1 MSNTVDS
8 RVLEMRFDNKQ
19 FEAGIATSMSTLEKL
34 KSKLNLTASSKS
46 LQGLGDAAKK
56 VDMSGL
62 GKGVDSIH
70 TKFSALQVVGVTA
83 LANIT
88 NSAINAGKRITKAL
102 TIEPVTSGLQE
113 YETQINAVQT
123 ILANTQKEHTTIK
136 QVNSALDEL
145 NLYADKTIYN
155 FTEMTRNIGTFTAAG
170 VDLKTSVNAI
180 QGIANLA
187 AVSGSTSQQA
197 SVAMYQLSQA
207 LAAGTVKLMDWNSVV
222 NAGMGGQVF
231 QEALRETSEELNTGA
246 EAAIKANGSF
256 RESLQTGWLTSEVL
270 TETLKKFTTSGANEY
285 VAKYTGLSKEAVA
298 AALKEAE
305 ARYGEANAI
314 DKAAESL
321 AKKSG
326 KNKQEIKEALQFAKT
341 AEDAATKVKTLT
353 QLWDVL
359 KEAAQSGWA
368 QTWRLIIGDF
378 EEAKALFT
386 PLSEFLTDI
395 INKVSNAR
403 NDLLESALGMGFEK
417 LYTSLSKTLKP
428 IKKVADGAKDLTE
441 KVGNVKSSLGDLGK
455 VVDSV
460 IIGKFGNGEE
470 RVDKLT
476 KAGENY
482 YKVQNKVNETLGNSF
497 RYTKDQIAAQDKLL
511 ASQGKTRNEQG
522 KSAKSASKTEKETTK
537 LTKAQKNQLK
547 ELVKMTE
554 EQARANGYTDEQ
566 IKALRELRETA
577 DSLGIPLDT
586 FIDKMDEINGRW
598 LLLDS
603 FKNIGKSIVKIFS
616 SIGKAYRDVFEP
628 MKPEQLFNAIGAFH
642 KFTSQLIISDK
653 TAENLRKTFRGLFSV
668 IDIITTILG
677 GGFKLAF
684 TVVSSVLKAFN
695 TTFLGFTG
703 MIGDAI
709 YKFNTWLSE
718 HNIITKFIDSLT
730 EKLPALIDK
739 IKEFISSLHIP
750 EASAAAFAN
759 IAEGFQAMFE
769 IMHGAISR
777 SLTTGIKLITAV
789 LQLFG
794 TNLLE
799 VGSKVADLVIKFRDW
814 LKENTLLIDGI
825 NKIAS
830 IIKLVIDAVARFAK
844 AFMQLKPVQ
853 DMIEKIKNAFAKL
866 KDKLNFKFT
875 GNGLEKFYNMLKS
888 LFDKIENGIK
898 NLDQSKFFNAGL
910 DIVAGLANGIASGIG
925 KAIDAIVSVGQAIID
940 KFCSLLGIHSPSVV
954 FMVLGGFIVAGLILG
969 LKAALPGAF
978 DVLSTFAQTVITAI
992 ADILQNGIPFIVDF
1006 IKTIGSKLFNAFK
1019 NFNFTITDLFVAGT
1033 LIGILL
1039 LIKKAL
1045 SITEGLVS
1053 PVKNLGKL
1061 ISTFDSTIKSLG
1073 VSAEKWIKAK
1083 KFEVYSKAI
1092 LNFAKAIAI
1101 LAASVFLLSKIELTD
1116 LAKAMGAITILVGL
1130 LTALILVSSKA
1141 SGLAGF
1147 EFGKLSVILIS
1158 LGAALVLMSI
1168 AVKKMASVDAKAGER
1183 AVGEIVILI
1192 GAMALLIAAFGLY
1205 VKDPAAAANMNKAGT
1220 MLLRMSIAI
1229 GILALAMKTIAGIS
1243 WEGLGKGAAVISGI
1257 MVFFIIFIQ
1266 LCQFLDANSKYASK
1280 AGTMLLRMA
1289 VAIGIL
1295 AVTMRIIAGLS
1306 WGDISK
1312 GAAVISGAMALFSGI
1327 MVLSRFAG
1335 ANAAKAGAMF
1345 LMMSVAIGILVLTI
1359 KAIAKIPDEDIY
1371 RSTEIIKEIM
1381 KMFAAIMVLS
1391 AFAGAN
1397 AAKAGAMFLM
1407 MSAAI
1412 AILMVTIRFIAS
1424 ISDEEVNR
1432 GMNIIMSIMMLF
1444 MSVMLL
1450 SNFVG
1455 KNADK
1460 AGSMFIKMS
1469 AAILILVAAIA
1480 ILSILDPADVIR
1492 GTACIGAMLALFA
1505 AIMYMSKYVTESYKT
1520 ILMIAIVI
1528 GLLAASLVVLSL
1540 LDPDRLAGASVA
1552 MGTLM
1557 SIFGIVVK
1565 LSDQVQ
1571 SSMGTLIVMTIA
1583 IGMIAG
1589 ALYFIAQLPTESAL
1603 VAAISLSAVM
1613 FAMAASLAIISK
1625 AGAITPMA
1633 IVAMAAMVVVMGM
1646 IAIVLRWMSSYDVN
1660 PSIETAVALST
1671 LMLAMSAALVILA
1684 AVGAVAAPALI
1695 GVGVLLAVVAA
1706 LGAFIVG
1713 IGALFENVQG
1723 LEGYLDA
1730 GIEILVKLGE
1740 GIGRFIGALAGG
1752 VLEGVASTLP
1762 AVGMQLSAF
1771 WMSIQPFVEGIKSVD
1786 PSTAEAAK
1794 NLATAILAITGA
1806 GILDAISKW
1815 LTGGS
1820 SMESFGNQLVAF
1832 GLSMKAYGM
1841 AVAGIDAEAITA
1853 SAQAA
1858 KALTEVANAL
1868 PKEGGIW
1875 QALAGVKSIGS
1886 FGNQLVAFG
1895 LGMKAYSQAVAGI
1908 DTGAITASAQAAKGL
1923 TEVARSLPK
1932 EGGFWQEL
1940 AGSQDIALFGSKLML
1955 FGVSMKAYG
1964 KSVAGIDTEAIVA
1977 SSKAAKALVK
1987 VANSL
1992 PKDGGVWQSLAGSK
2006 DISSFGTKLK
2016 SFGKAMK
2023 GYADEVGSINSGA
2036 ISSSASAAKSIIS
2049 VVKKTAD
2056 VDTSGV
2062 SKFVKAVKKLG
2073 ETDMDS
2079 VNSAFSNAGSTAKMV
2094 KAGVNMIKSV
2104 GTGIKSSSGS
2114 VKSAAKSA
2122 ASSISTSF
2130 TSQSSSMVRA
2140 GSTLISALA
2149 RGMSSKA
2156 NMPKSTA
2163 KRIASSAATAASG
2176 SRNEFFSAGS
2186 SAASGF
2192 ANGISFGSFVAV
2204 VAARAMASA
2213 AARAA
2218 KDALDINSPSK
2229 VFMRIA
2235 KSVPE
2240 GFALGVS
2247 RNVGMV
2253 VDATK
2258 SMGGTAITS
2267 MKSALTNVGKV
2278 IDSDMDINPTIAPV
2292 VDLSNVKS
2300 GVGAINGMFDKIMS
2314 IGVMADANAIN
2325 MSMNR
2330 RSQNGV
2336 NDDVVSAIRD
2346 LGNAINDSSG
2356 DSYTINGVTYD
2367 DGSNITDAVKSIVRA
2382 ARIERRV

>member
-62 GKGVDSIH
+62 SKGVDSIH

-231 QEALRETSEELNTGA
+231 QEALRETSKELNTGA

-428 IKKVADGAKDLTE
+428 IKKVADGAKDLTD

-511 ASQGKTRNEQG
+511 ASQGKTRNEQD
-522 KSAKSASKTEKETTK
+522 KTAKSASETEKETTK

-844 AFMQLKPVQ
+844 AFIQLKPVQ
-853 DMIEKIKNAFAKL
+853 DTIEKIKNAFAKL

-875 GNGLEKFYNMLKS
+875 GNGLEKFYNILKS

-910 DIVAGLANGIASGIG
+910 DIVAGLANGIASGVG
-925 KAIDAIVSVGQAIID
+925 KAIDAIISVGQAIID

-954 FMVLGGFIVAGLILG
+954 FMALGGFIVAGLILG

-1073 VSAEKWIKAK
+1073 VSAGKWIKAK

-1168 AVKKMASVDAKAGER
+1168 AVKKMASVDAKAGAR

-1266 LCQFLDANSKYASK
+1266 LAQFLDANSKYASK

-1345 LMMSVAIGILVLTI
+1345 LMMS
-1359 KAIAKIPDEDIY
+1359 
-1371 RSTEIIKEIM
+1371 
-1381 KMFAAIMVLS
+1381 
-1391 AFAGAN
+1391 
-1397 AAKAGAMFLM
+1397 
-1407 MSAAI
+1407 AAI

-1432 GMNIIMSIMMLF
+1432 GMNVIMSIMMLF

-1505 AIMYMSKYVTESYKT
+1505 AIIYMSKYVTESYKT

-1571 SSMGTLIVMTIA
+1571 SSMGTLVVMTIA

-1589 ALYFIAQLPTESAL
+1589 ALYLIAQLPTESAL

-1613 FAMAASLAIISK
+1613 LAMAASLAIIGK

-1646 IAIVLRWMSSYDVN
+1646 IAIVLRWMNSYDVN
-1660 PSIETAVALST
+1660 PSIETALALST

-1815 LTGGS
+1815 LTGGG
-1820 SMESFGNQLVAF
+1820 SMESFASQLVVF
-1832 GLSMKAYGM
+1832 GNAMKGYAQ
-1841 AVAGIDAEAITA
+1841 AVAGIDTGAITA

-1875 QALAGVKSIGS
+1875 QSLAGVKSIGS
-1886 FGNQLVAFG
+1886 FGTQLVAFG

-1923 TEVARSLPK
+1923 TEVAGSLPK

-1940 AGSQDIALFGSKLML
+1940 AGSQDISLFGFKLSL
-1955 FGVSMKAYG
+1955 FGQGMKAYG
-1964 KSVAGIDTEAIVA
+1964 RAVAGIDTEAIVA

-1987 VANSL
+1987 VTNSL

-2036 ISSSASAAKSIIS
+2036 ISSSASAAKSIIG

-2056 VDTSGV
+2056 LDTSGV

-2104 GTGIKSSSGS
+2104 GSGIKSSSGS

-2130 TSQSSSMVRA
+2130 TSQSGSMVRA
-2140 GSTLISALA
+2140 GSTLINALA
-2149 RGMSSKA
+2149 RGMNSKA
-2156 NMPKSTA
+2156 GAARTA
-2163 KRIASSAATAASG
+2163 AKHVASSAVSAISG
-2176 SRNEFFSAGS
+2176 TRSSFYSAGS

-2192 ANGISFGSFVAV
+2192 ANGISFGSFAAV

-2258 SMGGTAITS
+2258 SMGRTAITS
-2267 MKSALTNVGKV
+2267 MKSALTNVGKI

-2292 VDLSNVKS
+2292 MDLSNVKS
-2300 GVGAINGMFDKIMS
+2300 GVGAINGMFDKTMS
-2314 IGVMADANAIN
+2314 VGVMADANAIN

-2346 LGNAINDSSG
+2346 LGNAINNSSG

>member
-70 TKFSALQVVGVTA
+70 TKFSALQVAGVTA

-88 NSAINAGKRITKAL
+88 NSAVNAGKRIAKAL
-102 TIEPVTSGLQE
+102 TIEPVTSGERE

-417 LYTSLSKTLKP
+417 LYTSLSKTLEP
-428 IKKVADGAKDLTE
+428 IKKVTDGAKDLTE

-511 ASQGKTRNEQG
+511 ASQGKTRNEQD
-522 KSAKSASKTEKETTK
+522 KSANSSSKTEKETVK

-566 IKALRELRETA
+566 IKALRELKETA

-586 FIDKMDEINGRW
+586 FIDKMDKINGRW
-598 LLLDS
+598 LLIDS
-603 FKNIGKSIVKIFS
+603 FKNIGKSIVKVFS
-616 SIGKAYRDVFEP
+616 SIGKAYRDVFEA

-642 KFTSQLIISDK
+642 KFTSELIISDK

-668 IDIITTILG
+668 IDIVTTILG

-709 YKFNTWLSE
+709 YKFNNWLSE
-718 HNIITKFIDSLT
+718 HNIITKFIDNLT
-730 EKLPALIDK
+730 SKLPALIDK
-739 IKEFISSLHIP
+739 VKEFIASLHIP

-777 SLTTGIKLITAV
+777 SLTTGIKVISAV

-799 VGSKVADLVIKFRDW
+799 VGSKVADLVIKLRDW
-814 LKENTLLIDGI
+814 LKENTLLMDGV
-825 NKIAS
+825 NKIAN
-830 IIKLVIDAVARFAK
+830 IIKLVIDAVVRFTK

-853 DMIEKIKNAFAKL
+853 DMIEKIKDAFAKL
-866 KDKLNFKFT
+866 KGALNFKFT
-875 GNGLEKFYNMLKS
+875 GNGLDKFYNVLKS
-888 LFDKIENGIK
+888 LFDRIENGIK
-898 NLDQSKFFNAGL
+898 NLDESKFFNAGL
-910 DIVAGLANGIASGIG
+910 NVVAGLANGISSGIG
-925 KAIDAIVSVGQAIID
+925 KAIEAITSIGQAIID
-940 KFCSLLGIHSPSVV
+940 KFCALLGIHSPSVV
-954 FMVLGGFIVAGLILG
+954 FMALGGFIVAGLLLG
-969 LKAALPGAF
+969 LKGALPDVF
-978 DVLSTFAQTVITAI
+978 DVLSTFATNVVKVI

-1019 NFNFTITDLFVAGT
+1019 NFEFSMTDLFVAGT
-1033 LIGILL
+1033 LVAVLL
-1039 LIKKAL
+1039 MIKKAL

-1061 ISTFDSTIKSLG
+1061 IGTFDSTIKSLG

-1101 LAASVFLLSKIELTD
+1101 LAASVFLLSKIELAD

-1141 SGLAGF
+1141 SGLEGF
-1147 EFGKLSVILIS
+1147 EFAKLSTILIS

-1168 AVKKMASVDAKAGER
+1168 AVKKMASIDPVSGAI
-1183 AVGEIVILI
+1183 AVGEIIVLI

-1205 VKDPAAAANMNKAGT
+1205 VKDPKAAANMDKAGS
-1220 MLLRMSIAI
+1220 MLLKMSIAI
-1229 GILALAMKTIAGIS
+1229 GILALAMKTIAGLS
-1243 WEGLGKGAAVISGI
+1243 WEGIGKGATVIGGV

-1266 LCQFLDANSKYASK
+1266 LCQFLDKNSQYASK
-1280 AGTMLLRMA
+1280 AGSMLLRMA
-1289 VAIGIL
+1289 IAIGIL

-1306 WGDISK
+1306 WGDIGK
-1312 GAAVISGAMALFSGI
+1312 GAAVIGGIMAVFAGV
-1327 MVLSRFAG
+1327 MVLSQFAG
-1335 ANAAKAGAMF
+1335 KNAAKAGVMF
-1345 LMMSVAIGILVLTI
+1345 LMMAAAIGILVLTI
-1359 KAIAKIPDEDIY
+1359 KAIAKIPDEDVY
-1371 RSTEIIKEIM
+1371 RSTTIIEMIM
-1381 KMFAAIMVLS
+1381 LMFAGVMVLS
-1391 AFAGAN
+1391 QFAGKN
-1397 AAKAGAMFLM
+1397 AARAGAMFLM

-1412 AILMVTIRFIAS
+1412 AILIVTIRFIAS
-1424 ISDEEVNR
+1424 ISDEEINR
-1432 GMNIIMSIMMLF
+1432 GMAVIEGIMFLF
-1444 MSVMLL
+1444 MAVMVL

-1469 AAILILVAAIA
+1469 VAILILVAAIA

-1492 GTACIGAMLALFA
+1492 GTACISVMMAMFA
-1505 AIMYMSKYVTESYKT
+1505 AIMYMSKYVTQSHKT
-1520 ILMIAIVI
+1520 ILMMAVVI
-1528 GLLAASLVVLSL
+1528 GLLAASLVALSL
-1540 LDPDRLAGASVA
+1540 LDPDRLTGATIA
-1552 MGTLM
+1552 IGTLM
-1557 SIFGIVVK
+1557 GIFGVILKV
-1565 LSDQVQ
+1565 SDQVQ

-1589 ALYFIAQLPTESAL
+1589 ALYLIAQLPTESAL

-1613 FAMAASLAIISK
+1613 LAMAASLAIISK

-1646 IAIVLRWMSSYDVN
+1646 IAIVLRWMSAYDVN
-1660 PSIETAVALST
+1660 PSIETALALST

-1684 AVGAVAAPALI
+1684 AVGAVAPAALI
-1695 GVGVLLAVVAA
+1695 GAGVLLAVIIAIGA
-1706 LGAFIVG
+1706 LLVG
-1713 IGALFENVQG
+1713 LGALFENIQG

-1730 GIEILVKLGE
+1730 GIQILCKIGY
-1740 GIGRFIGALAGG
+1740 GIGAFIGSIGAGMINGAASALPI
-1752 VLEGVASTLP
+1752 L
-1762 AVGMQLSAF
+1762 GMQLSAF
-1771 WMSIQPFVEGIKSVD
+1771 WVAIQPFVDGIKSID
-1786 PSTAEAAK
+1786 PSVAEAAK
-1794 NLATAILAITGA
+1794 NLGAAILAITGA
-1806 GILDAISKW
+1806 SILDAISKW
-1815 LTGGS
+1815 ITGGG
-1820 SMESFGNQLVAF
+1820 SMESFANQLVIF
-1832 GLSMKAYGM
+1832 GMGMKAYSM
-1841 AVAGIDAEAITA
+1841 AVAGIDAEAILA
-1853 SAQAA
+1853 SAKAA

-1868 PKEGGIW
+1868 PKEGGLW
-1875 QALAGVKSIGS
+1875 QSLAGVKSIGS
-1886 FGNQLVAFG
+1886 FGVQLVAFGEGMKAYGIAVTGINTEAITASAQAAKGLAEVAKALPKEGGLWQSLAGSQDIASFGTKLVAFG
-1895 LGMKAYSQAVAGI
+1895 LGMKAYSMAVAGI
-1908 DTGAITASAQAAKGL
+1908 NTGAITAS
-1923 TEVARSLPK
+1923 VS
-1932 EGGFWQEL
+1932 
-1940 AGSQDIALFGSKLML
+1940 AG
-1955 FGVSMKAYG
+1955 
-1964 KSVAGIDTEAIVA
+1964 
-1977 SSKAAKALVK
+1977 KALVK
-1987 VANSL
+1987 LSNTL
-1992 PKDGGVWQSLAGSK
+1992 PKDGGLWQKIAGSK
-2006 DISSFGTKLK
+2006 DMTAFGTKLK
-2016 SFGKAMK
+2016 NFGAAMK
-2023 GYADEVGSINSGA
+2023 KYADEVSGINSPA
-2036 ISSSASAAKSIIS
+2036 ISMSAIAAKSMIS

-2079 VNSAFSNAGSTAKMV
+2079 VSSAFSNAGSTAKMV

-2104 GTGIKSSSGS
+2104 GSGIKSSSGS

-2130 TSQSSSMVRA
+2130 TSQSGSMVRA
-2140 GSTLISALA
+2140 GSTLINALA
-2149 RGMSSKA
+2149 RGMNSKA
-2156 NMPKSTA
+2156 GAARTA
-2163 KRIASSAATAASG
+2163 AKHVASSAASAISG
-2176 SRNEFFSAGS
+2176 TRSSFYSAGS

-2192 ANGISFGSFVAV
+2192 ASGISSGSFAAAT
-2204 VAARAMASA
+2204 AARAMASA
-2213 AARAA
+2213 AAKAA

-2253 VDATK
+2253 VSATK

-2278 IDSDMDINPTIAPV
+2278 IDSDMDVNPTIAPV

-2300 GVGAINGMFDKIMS
+2300 GVGAINSMFDKTMS